1 MMFQLNPSARLR
13 AVFVARRGDVVARR
27 CAYRAGHDTP
37 IITGD
42 KLMNNKILS
51 FLTALGLAAACLAT
65 SSAFAVG
72 AYRVGGYA
80 YVEGGVT
87 VTVLEAG
94 AVGRPEFQIYR
105 NQVADR
111 EYTTDSAVNAA
122 VADCDGGRQASNGDY
137 LAGIINC
144 VDIPSHDTNTEG
156 VFTDQC
162 VVIVVEPGVRGN
174 TDPNFVFDP
183 NNDYGVGLG
192 ANCEMAM
199 MNALANCSNNCEVL
213 PLNDS
218 DHLYVID
225 GIATACG
232 DGKYNAGG
240 PVAGLDCK
248 GVVTHAHC
256 IGNNPR
262 LPIQDGLGVCKA
274 AEDNE
279 CFTNHGMGMR
289 RLGDDPFPPPEDP
302 EERLGDDRVA
312 DDGLGSCNRI
322 LTCNGAVEYSTREG
336 LCGQCSGIDR
346 EAGSGARCGECVLE
360 YEDTGEYINSDGME
374 VDADDVTAP
383 AHTMCTQVACVA
395 LNRADRETEGDLCG
409 ECLPGHND
417 TNAVDDD
424 RMCVPNETC
433 MGNNDGIPDGTG
445 GCTDPDTTCLA
456 IEGRAETENRVEIGA
471 SCICA
476 DGFGE
481 VDGVCVPLC
490 EEGQIVNGDRCIS
503 FSYFINGNRVTDDLN
518 SDPVEGTEEEP
529 FDIALADVADFSTT
543 VMTPI
548 SDSDGNAEDVVYSK
562 AAESED
568 REQQIND
575 LIEQQ
580 SIELIVDSE
589 GVVTFDPETFD
600 PDNTD
605 TPVSPGTYNIVIAV
619 NSDEDADI
627 PLDEILLDVV
637 YVTVQAAPVIIPP
650 PPPSVDVSEPSPVSE
665 SGGAD
670 LKIVLGVIGVGA
682 WALYAYYWNVVPQY
696 SWTPSYAF
704 RNDNGNIS
712 YSVGSRWTATA
723 DNLQFYWQTS
733 QSSASSGDQLVYG
746 SGIKYN
752 NGVFSVAMNSEGDS
766 DETDLDISLLAN
778 KQLGLWQLKG
788 GYNFDMQTSP
798 TETDTQSRFNVAAQY
813 SLNKWVLSTTANTD
827 GDTTSARFAARY
839 TVDRW
844 ILSATT
850 NTDGDTTSA
859 RINYSYRF

>member
-13 AVFVARRGDVVARR
+13 AVFVARRGDVAARR

-42 KLMNNKILS
+42 KPMNNKILS

-65 SSAFAVG
+65 SSAFAEGTFRVG
-72 AYRVGGYA
+72 AFDENGVTVVVARAIESDSAELDYPGQDTGPVASDACDELRTR
-80 YVEGGVT
+80 GGVT
-87 VTVLEAG
+87 YPIAVLDCTVI
-94 AVGRPEFQIYR
+94 PT
-105 NQVADR
+105 QVA
-111 EYTTDSAVNAA
+111 
-122 VADCDGGRQASNGDY
+122 ASNSDG
-137 LAGIINC
+137 NFE
-144 VDIPSHDTNTEG
+144 NE
-156 VFTDQC
+156 C
-162 VVIVVEPGVRGN
+162 VVIVVAPGVTDN
-174 TDPNFVFDP
+174 TAVFTDTA
-183 NNDYGVGLG
+183 YGVGVG
-192 ANCEMAM
+192 PNCAAAM
-199 MNALANCSNNCEVL
+199 DNADDNCTAGICVDGQNEAL
-213 PLNDS
+213 PLNDAG
-218 DHLYVID
+218 DFYVID
-225 GIATACG
+225 GSATACPNG
-232 DGKYNAGG
+232 QYNTLAAD
-240 PVAGLDCK
+240 VGLDCQDA
-248 GVVTHAHC
+248 GTSDNC
-256 IGNNPR
+256 ISNNVN
-262 LPIQDGLGVCKA
+262 LPIFAVTLSDTSRGGCRA
-274 AEDNE
+274 ANDYVE
-279 CFTNHGMGMR
+279 CREHHGFNLR
-289 RLGDDPFPPPEDP
+289 RIGDDTPDDPDNPF
-302 EERLGDDRVA
+302 GDDRVA
-312 DDGLGSCNRI
+312 DDGPGSCNAEVS
-322 LTCNGAVEYSTREG
+322 CGGAEYANREG
-336 LCGQCSGIDR
+336 LCGQCSAIGR
-346 EAGSGARCGECVLE
+346 AAGSGIRCDEACLPE
-360 YEDTGEYINSDGME
+360 YEDTGMYIGIDSAGMS
-374 VDADDVTAP
+374 VTVTQSHPIAP
-383 AHTMCTQVACVA
+383 RHTMCRAIACDV
-395 LNRADRETEGDLCG
+395 LNRADREEEGGNCG
-409 ECLPGHND
+409 ECLPEFND
-417 TNAVDDD
+417 TNAVVGD
-424 RMCVPNETC
+424 RMCVPDETC
-433 MGNNDGIPDGTG
+433 LGNNDGIPDGTG

-456 IEGRAETENRVEIGA
+456 IEGRAETENRVEMGA

-476 DGFGE
+476 DRYME
-481 VDGVCVPLC
+481 QDGVCVLLC

-580 SIELIVDSE
+580 SNELIVDSE
-589 GVVTFDPETFD
+589 GVITFDPETFD

-637 YVTVQAAPVIIPP
+637 YVTVQAAPVVIPP
-650 PPPSVDVSEPSPVSE
+650 PPPSVDVEPSPVSE

-733 QSSASSGDQLVYG
+733 QSSASNGDQLVYG

-752 NGVFSVAMNSEGDS
+752 NGVFSAVMNSEGDS
-766 DETDLDISLLAN
+766 DETDLDVSLLAN

-798 TETDTQSRFNVAAQY
+798 TETDTQSRFNIAAQY

-827 GDTTSARFAARY
+827 GDTASARFAARY